1 MQSNIG
7 LIGLGVMGKNLALNM
22 IDKGFKVSGYD
33 ITTQRVEDLRVQN
46 ISNFN
51 AYDNL
56 EDFISSLE
64 CPKKIFV
71 MVPAGSPVD
80 SVIQSLLPFLKDN
93 DIIMD
98 GGNSFHEDT
107 TRRAKELA
115 EKNINYFGVGVSGG
129 QEGALHGA
137 SIMPSGNKESYA
149 EISAILESIAA
160 HKDSSPCCTY
170 IGPEG
175 SGHYVKMVH
184 NGIEYA
190 DMQLLSEVYLILKYV
205 GGYSNK
211 QISEILSSWQSTEVK
226 SYLVEITSKVL
237 KEKDTHTDNDLIDMI
252 VDVAGNKGTGRWT
265 SIESLKQEY
274 NASMLTA
281 AYQARIMSNQKNLRA
296 NFNTATQNT
305 QHKPIDLD
313 ELFKAYS
320 LAKTLAFAQG
330 FGLYA
335 DASQRFGWN
344 LNLRNIASIFR
355 AGCIIQ
361 AQLLQ
366 DIMQAYDDDTKE
378 LLLHKDFSDRVYNYK
393 NSLAQITILGLEHF
407 LPLPLFSA
415 ALTFVNQISHKQLG
429 ANIIQAQR
437 DFFGAHTYERIDIE
451 GFEHH
456 NWGENND

>member
-33 ITTQRVEDLRVQN
+33 ITSERVEDLRKQN
-46 ISNFN
+46 IENFG

-56 EDFISSLE
+56 ESFINSLQS
-64 CPKKIFV
+64 PRRIFV

-80 SVIQSLLPFLKDN
+80 SVIQSVLPYLEKG

-107 TRRAKELA
+107 TRRAKKLA
-115 EKNINYFGVGVSGG
+115 SKDINYFGVGVSGG
-129 QEGALHGA
+129 EEGALHGA
-137 SIMPSGNKESYA
+137 SIMPAGNKQAYN
-149 EISAILESIAA
+149 EIANILESIAA
-160 HKDSSPCCTY
+160 KKDNSPCCTY

-190 DMQLLSEVYLILKYV
+190 DMQLLSEVYLILKHV
-205 GGYSNK
+205 AGYSNIE
-211 QISEILSSWQSTEVK
+211 ISKILEQWQSTEVK
-226 SYLVEITSKVL
+226 SYLVEITSKIL

-252 VDVAGNKGTGRWT
+252 LDVAGNKGTGRWT

-281 AYQARIMSNQKNLRA
+281 AYQARVMSNAKTLREY
-296 NFNTATQNT
+296 FNTTSQSNT
-305 QHKPIDLD
+305 KSEFDLD
-313 ELFKAYS
+313 KLFKAYS
-320 LAKTLAFAQG
+320 LAKLLAFAQG
-330 FGLYA
+330 FGLYK
-335 DASQRFGWN
+335 DASDKYGWD
-344 LNLRNIASIFR
+344 LNLKNIASIFR

-366 DIMQAYDDDTKE
+366 DIMQAYDENTTE
-378 LLLHKDFSDRVYNYK
+378 LLLHKDFAEKVINNKD
-393 NSLAQITILGLEHF
+393 SLTEVTVIGLTSGI
-407 LPLPLFSA
+407 PLPLFTS
-415 ALTFVNQISHKQLG
+415 ALTFVNQISHQQLG

-437 DFFGAHTYERIDIE
+437 DFFGAHTYERTDRN
-451 GFEHH
+451 GF
-456 NWGENND
+456 